1 MRNSPP
7 FPARRVLPL
16 PSHQKSVIQAVLSCV
31 IIFVIVCIRCRATAS
46 TEAAAIAARRRRA
59 RARIAAQIAEPTA
72 IRNKTNCRSR
82 HVRRTRHRESDVLA
96 TTATIGNARIYVRT
110 IRSRIVV
117 AATAAGTSLTTV
129 RAAIIARAILTKS
142 THKDIPPMYRDFSL
156 CYIVCTRAYKSEKR
170 RQFRLLFYPS
180 YFVAKV

>member
-1 MRNSPP
+1 MALLSY
-7 FPARRVLPL
+7 
-16 PSHQKSVIQAVLSCV
+16 QKSVIQAVLSCV
-31 IIFVIVCIRCRATAS
+31 IIFVIVCIRRRATAS

-72 IRNKTNCRSR
+72 IRNKTNRRSR

-96 TTATIGNARIYVRT
+96 TAATIGNARIYVRT
-110 IRSRIVV
+110 VRSRIVV
-117 AATAAGTSLTTV
+117 AATAAGASLTAAGTSLTTV

-156 CYIVCTRAYKSEKR
+156 CYIVCTRAYKK
-170 RQFRLLFYPS
+170 
-180 YFVAKV
+180 